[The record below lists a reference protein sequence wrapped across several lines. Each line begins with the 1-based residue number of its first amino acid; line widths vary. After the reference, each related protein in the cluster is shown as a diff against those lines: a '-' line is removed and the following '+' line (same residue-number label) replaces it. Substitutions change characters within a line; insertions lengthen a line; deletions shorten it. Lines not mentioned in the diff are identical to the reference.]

1 MAGIFILASSRAFAC
16 AVCGGGKA
24 PNDGAYID
32 MTMVMSL
39 LPLCLIG
46 GMGLLVWLRLRGTDE
61 TDNSP
66 ARTREIKR
74 GPLEPPERA

>member
-1 MAGIFILASSRAFAC
+1 MACAFLLASSRAFAC

-46 GMGLLVWLRLRGTDE
+46 GFAILVWLKLRGTDE
-61 TDNSP
+61 TDNTP
-66 ARTREIKR
+66 ADGSHRD
-74 GPLEPPERA
+74 P